1 MTTTFIRLELRRK
14 FRDYISV
21 FFIAILPAFFYLIF
35 GASQSYASES
45 AGHGNVA
52 MYIMI
57 SMVRTAPS
65 PRPPASAEWLRSSA
79 CRGGGG
85 NSV

>member
-45 AGHGNVA
+45 AGHA
-52 MYIMI
+52 
-57 SMVRTAPS
+57 TS
-65 PRPPASAEWLRSSA
+65 PCTS
-79 CRGGGG
+79 
-85 NSV
+85 